1 MEGEHHH
8 HHAPVKAEAN
18 EEEQQ
23 LTPDAREESTSWHR
37 LQLDSP
43 DELRLHLSLPSGQ
56 SFRWSTCLVDGREAW
71 AGVIRQTAY
80 FLHQPLDDPA
90 LVLFRYLDS
99 SDAGGEGGVEV
110 EAKRRELEDYFQ
122 LGMRMEDAWNR
133 WTAQREKDPPIVAH
147 FRDACLRFRG
157 LRTLRTDPVECL
169 FSFICSQNNNIARI
183 TQMVNALCAR
193 YGDKIGEAVVQRTSD
208 TKAETRAFYAFP
220 TLETLAGVP
229 ERALR
234 DMSFGY
240 RAKYIPT
247 AAQQVLDKD
256 DPELGAGRDWL
267 YGLRERAVSRE
278 RAQKELTSLLGVG
291 KKVAD
296 CVCLVSLDKLDAIPV
311 DTHVRQ
317 IAQRFMPSLKRKA
330 NSSMTDA
337 LYGEISSFFKD
348 HFGADCGWAHS
359 LLFAAE
365 LPIFRLPAAKRKAAK
380 KEEDEENENENENDN
395 ESEATVKVVKRE
407 KKAKRETAATA
418 IVATTTRRRS
428 SRLSGKRAL
437 AVEEEVLVVKREKE
451 GESGETP
458 ITSRRKKR
466 RASVE

>member
-1 MEGEHHH
+1 M
-8 HHAPVKAEAN
+8 
-18 EEEQQ
+18 
-23 LTPDAREESTSWHR
+23 PDSQESTSWHR

-56 SFRWSTCLVDGREAW
+56 SFRWSTCLVDGREVW
-71 AGVIRQTAY
+71 AGVIKQTAY

-90 LVLFRYLDS
+90 LVLFRYLNS
-99 SDAGGEGGVEV
+99 SDADRESGVEV
-110 EAKRRELEDYFQ
+110 EAKRQELEDYFQ

-183 TQMVNALCAR
+183 TQMVNALCTR

-330 NSSMTDA
+330 NSSLTDA

-348 HFGADCGWAHS
+348 HFGANCGWAHS

-365 LPIFRLPAAKRKAAK
+365 LPIFRLPKRKAAK
-380 KEEDEENENENENDN
+380 KEEDEENENENENESDN
-395 ESEATVKVVKRE
+395 ESEAAVKVAKRE
-407 KKAKRETAATA
+407 KKAKREAAAAAT
-418 IVATTTRRRS
+418 VTTTTRRRS

-437 AVEEEVLVVKREKE
+437 AVVEEEEEKEVLVVKREKKE
-451 GESGETP
+451 GENGETP